1 MNIADLLLNKNEA
14 KEIENLHVHCSTER
28 YDLSDETIIKIQKQ
42 AAYLES
48 ITNQPVS
55 L

>member
-1 MNIADLLLNKNEA
+1 MNIADLLLNEEEA
-14 KEIENLHVHCSTER
+14 KAIENLHIHCSTER

-48 ITNQPVS
+48 ISRPVS